1 MDNQLENDTEV
12 AGSEILLDSGPRLT
26 IENAGDFARR
36 ISDGLA
42 AGENVALSFA
52 PDVELDITVLQ
63 ILCSACKTATE
74 QGRTIVLRGKR
85 PAALDALVEA
95 SGARQPG
102 TCKQHNDTIC
112 TWFGEEK

>member
-1 MDNQLENDTEV
+1 MDEQTSNASEQ
-12 AGSEILLDSGPRLT
+12 AGGELLLDSGPRLT
-26 IENAGDFARR
+26 IENAGEFAQR
-36 ISDGLA
+36 ISAGLA
-42 AGENVALSFA
+42 AGQDVALSFA

-63 ILCSACKTATE
+63 ILCSACKTAAS
-74 QGRTIVLRGKR
+74 QGRTIALRGQR

-95 SGARQPG
+95 CGARQE